1 MQIYKKYL
9 SIIIPIY
16 NEEGNILKLYN
27 KIISSLEASRLSN
40 YEIIFINDG
49 STDDSA
55 TLLYQISKKDF
66 NAKIINL
73 VTNQGQTAAISAGI
87 EYSQG
92 EIIIPMDGDLQNDPK
107 DIPNLID
114 KLNEGFDV
122 VSGWRKHRKDKTI
135 SRILPSKIANWI
147 VSKISGVY
155 LHDYGCSLKAY
166 RSHIIKN
173 IKLYGEMHRFIP
185 VFSYWQGG
193 KIEEIVVA
201 HHPRKHGKTS
211 YGISRTYKVIIDLIL
226 IKFFEKYSTKPGH
239 LFGGF
244 GLINFFISFL
254 IFFLML
260 FLRYS
265 ENITFIET
273 PLPQLTVLFFLIGVQ
288 SIFIGLIAE
297 LVMRTYYESQD
308 KKIYKIKDLYNFKDS
323 Y

>member
-114 KLNEGFDV
+114 N
-122 VSGWRKHRKDKTI
+122 
-135 SRILPSKIANWI
+135 
-147 VSKISGVY
+147 
-155 LHDYGCSLKAY
+155 
-166 RSHIIKN
+166 
-173 IKLYGEMHRFIP
+173 
-185 VFSYWQGG
+185 
-193 KIEEIVVA
+193 
-201 HHPRKHGKTS
+201 KTS
-211 YGISRTYKVIIDLIL
+211 C
-226 IKFFEKYSTKPGH
+226 KYCE
-239 LFGGF
+239 
-244 GLINFFISFL
+244 GLC
-254 IFFLML
+254 M
-260 FLRYS
+260 
-265 ENITFIET
+265 
-273 PLPQLTVLFFLIGVQ
+273 
-288 SIFIGLIAE
+288 
-297 LVMRTYYESQD
+297 
-308 KKIYKIKDLYNFKDS
+308 
-323 Y
+323 